1 MGGCTKAIPV
11 QPAKVTLLPVT
22 EDSHPFGGA
31 KWQVKPMDLDSY
43 GYTEEEYLIQGDAK
57 IYSWPEGQHAASVE
71 RVGAKY
77 GDRFLVRK
85 PADPA
90 KFSGTVIVEMYNW
103 ARGYDRAIALWGNC
117 HQQIMREGDAWVG
130 VSIRAA
136 VIDNLKKFDPVR
148 YAGLSYESP
157 VEPEHRLDRP
167 QSNTFHDD
175 YTDPNRENGL
185 TWDYFSQVALS
196 LRDQAGGAPMAGYD
210 VKAIIGT
217 GATAGDLATYVAA
230 IDPVSCRP
238 DGGNIYDGYLIFMTG
253 APGNVNQYE
262 EKLHHM
268 DERCKFYCKVPL
280 MRAYTCRDMLGG
292 GMHPDWAYMQR
303 RNDSDEPGRYYR
315 SYEIAGTG
323 LMLKYTY
330 FTEPSHEDVEKMGL
344 QICNGR
350 TGQAWSE
357 EDLKTFEFPTRYALD
372 AMLVNLKKWILEGVN
387 PPCTQP
393 YETVDTYPA
402 TDLKLDE
409 YGNVLGGLRL
419 PYLEVPA
426 YHFRLDATAYPL
438 EREIV
443 DKLYSGKSDYV
454 EKVARSA
461 RSCVERRLLT
471 QADADTVVEEAN
483 TVDVFS

>member
-1 MGGCTKAIPV
+1 MGGCAKAIPV

-31 KWQVKPMDLDSY
+31 KWQVKPMDLGSY

-77 GDRFLVRK
+77 GGRFLVRK

-117 HQQIMREGDAWVG
+117 HQQIMHEGDAWVG

-136 VIDNLKKFDPVR
+136 VIDNLKKFDSVR
-148 YAGLSYESP
+148 YDGLSYESP

-196 LRDQAGGAPMAGYD
+196 LRDQAAGAPMAGYD

-238 DGGNIYDGYLIFMTG
+238 DGGNIFDGYLIFMTG

-330 FTEPSHEDVEKMGL
+330 FTEPAHEDVEKMGL
-344 QICNGR
+344 QIRNGR

-357 EDLKTFEFPTRYALD
+357 EDLNTFEFPTRYALD

-438 EREIV
+438 EREV
-443 DKLYSGKSDYV
+443 LDKLYSGKSGYV
-454 EKVARSA
+454 EKVAQSA

-471 QADADTVVEEAN
+471 QTDADAIVEEAKAVN
-483 TVDVFS
+483 FFD